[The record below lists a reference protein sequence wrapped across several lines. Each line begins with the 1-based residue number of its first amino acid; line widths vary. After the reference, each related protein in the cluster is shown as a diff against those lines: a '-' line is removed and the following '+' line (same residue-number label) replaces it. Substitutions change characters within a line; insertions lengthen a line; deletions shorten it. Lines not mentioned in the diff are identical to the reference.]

1 MVKVLRSFVCGPL
14 EPHITGFAKHL
25 LRQGYT
31 QSSAEQQ
38 VCFLAHLDRWMSAEG
53 VGLDGLTCP
62 VIQRYLERRCA
73 AGYVEYRSLKAVPP
87 VAGWRLSSLPKGLE
101 PGELRR
107 LLGACDR
114 RTPTGRRDYAIL
126 LLLSRLGLR
135 AGEVARLGLD
145 DIDWRRGEITIVGK
159 AGAVRVNGSS
169 DPPP

>member
-14 EPHITGFAKHL
+14 EPHITGFAEHL

-73 AGYVEYRSLKAVPP
+73 AGYVEYRSLKALRPLLDYLAPLGVLP
-87 VAGWRLSSLPKGLE
+87 VE
-101 PGELRR
+101 E
-107 LLGACDR
+107 D
-114 RTPTGRRDYAIL
+114 
-126 LLLSRLGLR
+126 
-135 AGEVARLGLD
+135 
-145 DIDWRRGEITIVGK
+145 
-159 AGAVRVNGSS
+159 
-169 DPPP
+169 DPPDPVEDAGCAPGRGR